1 MDVVLSFEHFQQI
14 TNFPNILCNKLSSVA
29 TADVS
34 QTKTLI
40 SNMGRGYT
48 TYANLVQDFKTYVA
62 MPVESFVAATNSTSR
77 NWLFAF
83 DTSNKEVNDVVTK
96 YISNGPFA
104 HLVANQFSNQ
114 YMATND
120 VTKFQS
126 NFELDMQAVF
136 SAVFSVLYGQVAFN
150 PQITGSIPNQNVTSM
165 QPNQITAS
173 LSTLVTNF
181 KGKIYSYLLDLTDNT
196 KYNTI
201 QKYLQNLY
209 TDMLAYAATS
219 TVTGFNTFMY
229 NLFFLAFQP
238 FFCFLY
244 ISYQIP
250 NTNNVVASNQ
260 AIRSNVLRGAAVL
273 GCYKFVNYTLYGTY
287 RLAAA
292 FDPSSGDALLLRQAI
307 DVNIMAPFNAEML
320 AVNAELAGVNS
331 MLQTTLQE
339 MGSFDDTNR
348 QITMAR
354 GNALNIANNETQ
366 VLAKKKSAVTIKW
379 VWFSIL
385 MTYLVAFAVVFILFR
400 TNETAVQVFLGVSG
414 TLLIVL
420 CILGLISMA

>member
-48 TYANLVQDFKTYVA
+48 TYSNLVQDFKTLVA

-83 DTSNKEVNDVVTK
+83 DTSNKEVNTVVTK

-173 LSTLVTNF
+173 LSTLVTHF
-181 KGKIYSYLLDLTDNT
+181 KGRIYSYLLDLTDNT

-238 FFCFLY
+238 FFCF
-244 ISYQIP
+244 
-250 NTNNVVASNQ
+250 
-260 AIRSNVLRGAAVL
+260 
-273 GCYKFVNYTLYGTY
+273 YT
-287 RLAAA
+287 
-292 FDPSSGDALLLRQAI
+292 
-307 DVNIMAPFNAEML
+307 
-320 AVNAELAGVNS
+320 
-331 MLQTTLQE
+331 
-339 MGSFDDTNR
+339 
-348 QITMAR
+348 
-354 GNALNIANNETQ
+354 
-366 VLAKKKSAVTIKW
+366 
-379 VWFSIL
+379 
-385 MTYLVAFAVVFILFR
+385 FR
-400 TNETAVQVFLGVSG
+400 TRFRIPTIYWLPTRPFVATS
-414 TLLIVL
+414 
-420 CILGLISMA
+420 